1 MHNNITAMSIVASN
15 SAFNQQGYTK
25 DQLEKI
31 GNAIIY
37 MADNMP
43 NLSKTKLLKLIY
55 LLDEFSVKSF
65 GIPFFDL
72 EYKVWQAGPVNTDMY
87 SELSHDISLLKD
99 FIKLNFNADGECYI
113 HSKKKFDD
121 SEFSENELELL
132 EKVVSSYK
140 KYSAKQLVELCH
152 RPSTLWYQVAK
163 EKGVLELFESG
174 KTTTTDFTIP
184 LSEYIKDDELK
195 LSLYNEH
202 KEFLNFSKRFKV

>member
-1 MHNNITAMSIVASN
+1 MILNHQS
-15 SAFNQQGYTK
+15 YTK

-37 MADNMP
+37 IAERMP

-55 LLDEFSVKSF
+55 LLDEFSIISY

-72 EYKVWQAGPVNTDMY
+72 EYKLWRAGPVNTDIY
-87 SELSHDISLLKD
+87 SELSSDSHLLKD
-99 FIKLNFNADGECYI
+99 FIKLNFSEKGECYI
-113 HSKKKFDD
+113 SPKKKFDN
-121 SEFSENELELL
+121 SEFSDNEIEILEIIV
-132 EKVVSSYK
+132 KAYR

-152 RPSTLWYQVAK
+152 RPSTLWYRIAQ

-174 KTTTTDFTIP
+174 EKSTTDFTIP
-184 LSEYIKDDELK
+184 LSDNIKDDKLK
-195 LSLYNEH
+195 MSIYNEH